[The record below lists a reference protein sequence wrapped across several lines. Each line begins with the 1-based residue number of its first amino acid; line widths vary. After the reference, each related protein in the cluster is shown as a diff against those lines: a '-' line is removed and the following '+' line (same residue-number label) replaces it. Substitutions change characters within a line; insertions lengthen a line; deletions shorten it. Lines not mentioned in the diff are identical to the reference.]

1 MSFYEL
7 CDEARSSPDYQALGR
22 NFNTIILRKVPRL
35 SMKRRDWMRRF
46 ILLIDT
52 LYFQHR
58 NVIIE
63 AEYPLKELFDVETVA
78 QEEDDIISGMKL
90 QAIYDEE
97 FAYHRCLSRL
107 QEMQTSEYQ
116 EQSLKASQQSE
127 SEES

>member
-1 MSFYEL
+1 
-7 CDEARSSPDYQALGR
+7 
-22 NFNTIILRKVPRL
+22 
-35 SMKRRDWMRRF
+35 MKRRDWMRRF

-90 QAIYDEE
+90 QDIYDEE